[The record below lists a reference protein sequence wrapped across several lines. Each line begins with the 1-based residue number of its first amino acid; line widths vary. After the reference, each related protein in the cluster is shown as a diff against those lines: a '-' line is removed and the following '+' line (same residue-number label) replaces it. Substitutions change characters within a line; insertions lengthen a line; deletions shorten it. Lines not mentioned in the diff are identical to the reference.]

1 METPAFRRA
10 ALDFV
15 NETLQNCNDG
25 FTVTIFNLRAAKS
38 GGDSKLASFTEVVLG
53 HFPDPSINRAEV
65 FFNPAEDKVLLTG
78 YHGSRRLLE
87 LAPQRT
93 AEFFQQL

>member
-1 METPAFRRA
+1 METSAFRRA

-15 NETLQNCNDG
+15 NETLQNCRDG
-25 FTVTIFNLRAAKS
+25 FTVCIFNLHAAKS
-38 GGDSKLASFTEVVLG
+38 GCDSKLASLTEIVLS
-53 HFPDPSINRAEV
+53 HFPDPLINRAEV

-78 YHGSRRLLE
+78 YHGPHRLLE